1 MLTLP
6 THSEP
11 RFKTMTK
18 EEPEVFEANEEIQEE
33 SFASMSRAQK
43 RFHILFYI
51 TAGTAG
57 LVLVQLIWQI
67 AVLTAAN

>member
-11 RFKTMTK
+11 KIKQMSK
-18 EEPEVFEANEEIQEE
+18 EAPEVFEETEQSQER
-33 SFASMSRAQK
+33 SFASMSRAEK

-51 TAGTAG
+51 TAGATG

-67 AVLTAAN
+67 AILTAR